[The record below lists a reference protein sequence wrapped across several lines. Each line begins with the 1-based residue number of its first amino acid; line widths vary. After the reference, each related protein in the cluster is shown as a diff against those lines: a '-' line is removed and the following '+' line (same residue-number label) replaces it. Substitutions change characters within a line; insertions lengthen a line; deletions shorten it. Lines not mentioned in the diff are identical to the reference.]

1 MQNVCDENSV
11 TLLLVG
17 RVEVSE
23 AQGGSGG
30 PVIVNRKPIQGF
42 VLLIYLFFLSKG
54 FVLLRSLTNR

>member
-42 VLLIYLFFLSKG
+42 VLL
-54 FVLLRSLTNR
+54 RSLTTR